1 MDSSPVLR
9 AQSHNKIRT
18 DCLRIK
24 SENNKMPVDPKNLK
38 PVPALHLPNKESE
51 NQDPAYLKRSRLPV
65 LVKSLRPSASDFT
78 QWEEKALT
86 GKAKK
91 KKPYTRPMPFD
102 GPQKKKAVVEAL
114 QPRSFLQSRRGPR
127 ENNVLVKTQ
136 NITAKPSKCPAGLKS
151 TVDSN
156 KGKLESHGMARLAAG
171 QCGHSDTYRT
181 KNFAHQSSVS
191 DSVEV
196 CLDHM
201 THLSLKEPT
210 KLCYLSQNVRDN
222 LSNDPSVKSV
232 EFSADPG
239 ALRSIL
245 QNTGVKAGGPLR
257 ATPQNS
263 SSRHSSIYTAQRV
276 PVRKHLTET
285 PNGAIRVKSVEFS
298 ADPGALRSILQN
310 TGVKAGGPLRATP
323 QNSSSR
329 HSSIYTAQ
337 RVPVRKHLTETPKG
351 AIRENI
357 GTPQRLPN
365 TRHQPVSAMKFNTPM
380 TPWLRDCN
388 TKTPHREVQRVP
400 VRNNLTETAKGAT
413 TGRPQRIH
421 STRRQPMSA
430 MKFNTP
436 ITPRLME
443 SNSKT
448 PHREEIVQRLFDDQ
462 EDGQSATKDGTQ
474 KALFP
479 VDASPIQTHCE
490 EKTATNNICNN
501 EEEAKP
507 FMPALP
513 RESVIFYSTGE
524 KMVRT
529 AHFEK
534 QERSVHQERHGP
546 ATSELGEVC
555 DPIRKVNTVGHIVHK
570 DQKTCVTNTAVALL
584 RKGLPLAELRLD
596 EEVSMYTSLSVSD
609 DHAFSHPR
617 PRCGNPVA
625 FLLYFEESTRFVPLN
640 FEASP

>member
-24 SENNKMPVDPKNLK
+24 SENNKMPVDHKNLK

-51 NQDPAYLKRSRLPV
+51 NQDPACLKRSRLPV

-78 QWEEKALT
+78 QWEEEALT

-91 KKPYTRPMPFD
+91 KKPYSRPMPFD
-102 GPQKKKAVVEAL
+102 RSQKKKAVVEAL
-114 QPRSFLQSRRGPR
+114 QPRSFLQSRRGPH

-136 NITAKPSKCPAGLKS
+136 DITAKPSECPAGLKS

-156 KGKLESHGMARLAAG
+156 KGKLDCHGMARLAAG
-171 QCGHSDTYRT
+171 QCGHSDTFRT
-181 KNFAHQSSVS
+181 NNVAHQSSFL

-210 KLCYLSQNVRDN
+210 KLCYSSQNVQDN
-222 LSNDPSVKSV
+222 LSNDPSDKAEEFQPDHNALLSILCNEGVHMQHQQVSIAKKYHKAPPTTVKSV
-232 EFSADPG
+232 AFSADPG

-245 QNTGVKAGGPLR
+245 QNKGVKAQGPLR
-257 ATPQNS
+257 GTPQNS
-263 SSRHSSIYTAQRV
+263 SSRHT
-276 PVRKHLTET
+276 
-285 PNGAIRVKSVEFS
+285 
-298 ADPGALRSILQN
+298 
-310 TGVKAGGPLRATP
+310 
-323 QNSSSR
+323 
-329 HSSIYTAQ
+329 SIYTAQ

-400 VRNNLTETAKGAT
+400 VRKNLTETAKGAT
-413 TGRPQRIH
+413 TGRPRRIH
-421 STRRQPMSA
+421 STKRQPMSA

-448 PHREEIVQRLFDDQ
+448 PHREDIVQRLFDDQ
-462 EDGQSATKDGTQ
+462 EDGQSATKDGMQ
-474 KALFP
+474 KAHYP

-490 EKTATNNICNN
+490 EKNATNNICNN

-513 RESVIFYSTGE
+513 RESVIFYSTGK

-529 AHFEK
+529 AHFE
-534 QERSVHQERHGP
+534 QQDSSVHQERHGP
-546 ATSELGEVC
+546 ATSELGKVC
-555 DPIRKVNTVGHIVHK
+555 DPIRKVNPVGHVVHR
-570 DQKTCVTNTAVALL
+570 DQKTCVTNTAVSLL
-584 RKGLPLAELRLD
+584 RKRLPPVEELRLD
-596 EEVSMYTSLSVSD
+596 EEVSIYTSFSVSD
-609 DHAFSHPR
+609 DHAFPHPR

-640 FEASP
+640 FEASL

>member
-38 PVPALHLPNKESE
+38 PVPAVHLPNKESE

-127 ENNVLVKTQ
+127 ENNVLVKTP

-171 QCGHSDTYRT
+171 QCGHSATYRT

-201 THLSLKEPT
+201 THLSIKEPT
-210 KLCYLSQNVRDN
+210 KLCYLSQNVREN
-222 LSNDPSVKSV
+222 LSNDPSDKAEEFQPDHTALQSILCNEGVHMQPQQVSIAKRQQKAPPTTVKSLA
-232 EFSADPG
+232 FSADPG

-245 QNTGVKAGGPLR
+245 QNTGVKSEGTLR

-263 SSRHSSIYTAQRV
+263 SSRHT
-276 PVRKHLTET
+276 
-285 PNGAIRVKSVEFS
+285 
-298 ADPGALRSILQN
+298 
-310 TGVKAGGPLRATP
+310 
-323 QNSSSR
+323 
-329 HSSIYTAQ
+329 SIYTAQ

-351 AIRENI
+351 ALRENI

-388 TKTPHREVQRVP
+388 TKTPHWEVQRVP
-400 VRNNLTETAKGAT
+400 VRKNLTETAKGAT

-421 STRRQPMSA
+421 RTRHQPMSA

-474 KALFP
+474 EAHFP

-555 DPIRKVNTVGHIVHK
+555 DPIRKVNPVSHVVHR
-570 DQKTCVTNTAVALL
+570 DQKTCVTNTAVTLL
-584 RKGLPLAELRLD
+584 RKRLPPAELRLD
-596 EEVSMYTSLSVSD
+596 EEVSIYTSLSVSD
-609 DHAFSHPR
+609 DHAFPHPR